1 MAETYLHLPIEAG
14 QIWEGRTLRR
24 DGSRERVRVLAV
36 DGRAARV
43 LSANPTKRMKAERSI
58 ALLVS
63 EIHGH
68 AVIGNLRL
76 VALADGR
83 RVLYPPGGGIQLE
96 EAPCV
101 Q

>member
-36 DGRAARV
+36 DGRAAKV
-43 LSANPTKRMKAERSI
+43 LSENPTKRMKAERSI
-58 ALLVS
+58 GLLVP
-63 EIHGH
+63 EMRGH

-76 VALADGR
+76 VVLADGR
-83 RVLYPPGGGIQLE
+83 RVVYPPGGGIRIE
-96 EAPCV
+96 EATYG
-101 Q
+101 